1 MTRSLGRSGDWQALR
16 DERRPA
22 AGSVT
27 VAGQAG
33 AVERPR
39 FAAVVAVPGL
49 VFDGSATAVGAG
61 ERAGERAGDVVG
73 GPVSSVRG
81 FGRLVSR
88 VAPAGGSGV
97 LRRAVVAQVEVGA
110 DP

>member
-1 MTRSLGRSGDWQALR
+1 M
-16 DERRPA
+16 
-22 AGSVT
+22 
-27 VAGQAG
+27 
-33 AVERPR
+33 
-39 FAAVVAVPGL
+39 VAVPGL

-110 DP
+110 DPKAVVVKGAPVDRSNPHIARVSIVGRPPPT